1 MRAWQETPQH
11 WGRTCPPNTTWVT
24 PGAISC
30 HHQGSPPPNVIWQK
44 GGIPT
49 KGRET
54 ITKGKNHS
62 QFLINSTK
70 RSDSGVYRILLQ
82 NEFGEAHYDIHVRVA
97 GMAVAEA
104 SGSLPA
110 QSPKYSSLCACFPT
124 TAKSCLQEVKASLV
138 PQRLYLPLP

>member
-1 MRAWQETPQH
+1 MDFCSVPCAPDTWHYSLVGDSSTLGE
-11 WGRTCPPNTTWVT
+11 GLPPNITWVT
-24 PGAISC
+24 TGAISC
-30 HHQGSPPPNVIWQK
+30 HDQGSPPPNVTWQK
-44 GGIPT
+44 DGIPT

-97 GMAVAEA
+97 GMTVGRGLKEHPYTL
-104 SGSLPA
+104 S
-110 QSPKYSSLCACFPT
+110 KI
-124 TAKSCLQEVKASLV
+124 
-138 PQRLYLPLP
+138 